1 MLSVSN
7 ADVWAAT
14 CDDRPGG
21 LNEKLE
27 GLARAGANLEFVLAR
42 RLHEEPSK
50 GVVFLTPLRSG
61 AEEQAAAKLGFR
73 KTLSI
78 YSLRI
83 EGPDE
88 AGLGAKITRAL
99 AAANIN
105 LRGLSAARSGDQ
117 FIAYLAVDSAE
128 DAQRAAQRLQQPL

>member
-1 MLSVSN
+1 MLSVSK

-14 CDDRPGG
+14 CEDRPGG

-27 GLARAGANLEFVLAR
+27 GLAEAGVSLDFLLAR
-42 RLHEEPSK
+42 RLHEEPAK
-50 GVVFLTPLRSG
+50 GVVFVTPLRG
-61 AEEQAAAKLGFR
+61 AAEEQAATKLGFR

-78 YSLRI
+78 YSLRV

-88 AGLGAKITRAL
+88 AGLGAKITGAL
-99 AAANIN
+99 AAENIN
-105 LRGLSAARSGDQ
+105 LRGLSAARSANQ

-128 DAQRAAQRLQQPL
+128 DAQRAASRLQQPL

>member
-1 MLSVSN
+1 MLSVSK

-14 CDDRPGG
+14 CEDRPGG

-27 GLARAGANLEFVLAR
+27 GLAKAGANLEFVLAR
-42 RLHEEPSK
+42 RLHEEPAK
-50 GVVFLTPLRSG
+50 GVLFVTPLRG

-73 KTLSI
+73 KTLSL

-99 AAANIN
+99 AAENIN
-105 LRGLSAARSGDQ
+105 LRGLSAARSGNQ
-117 FIAYLAVDSAE
+117 FIAYLAVDSE
-128 DAQRAAQRLQQPL
+128 DDAQRAANRLQKPL